1 MSSDRLSVVL
11 IIAGLCTLL
20 AGFVA
25 GLAAFS
31 TMWTLFGF
39 GVALTIIAT
48 SFIISV
54 LNQRPWPARGRDQ
67 LRQLN
72 TIGTALLLA
81 ALTCAAVV
89 GIAISGF
96 IALVDGTT
104 LQISPAQDALVG
116 VGVIATVLGVVGFV
130 GAAVVKF
137 GIRLTRTPN
146 GRSPDLH
153 SWGRVSGF
161 DWRLCW

>member
-146 GRSPDLH
+146 GRS
-153 SWGRVSGF
+153 
-161 DWRLCW
+161 

>member
-11 IIAGLCTLL
+11 IIAGLFALL
-20 AGFVA
+20 AGFVT

-54 LNQRPWPARGRDQ
+54 LNQRPWEARGRDQ
-67 LRQLN
+67 LRRLN

-81 ALTCAAVV
+81 GLTCAAVV

-96 IALVDGTT
+96 IVLVDGTT
-104 LQISPAQDALVG
+104 LQSSPAQDALVW
-116 VGVIATVLGVVGFV
+116 VGVIAAVLGVVGFV
-130 GAAVVKF
+130 CAAVVKF
-137 GIRLTRTPN
+137 GIRFIRTPSS
-146 GRSPDLH
+146 RS
-153 SWGRVSGF
+153 
-161 DWRLCW
+161 